1 MGDELADCKRIAF
14 LLGDRFPLFPF
25 AAAIDTLR
33 VANHLLDEEYY
44 KWITASADGAA
55 SLASNDMPL
64 AVDFAVS
71 DLPDTD
77 ILFVCL
83 GMVLDFPGKSNI
95 LAELRSRGRRGSIL
109 GGISAGTY
117 LLAEAGLLD
126 GYRCTIHWE
135 NRASFTEKYPRVECT
150 GNVYTIDRNRY
161 TCAGGTTSID
171 LMLEI
176 IRDDLG
182 SDLANSVANQL
193 LHDRIRSTDDRQR
206 SSLEPDLSGKSEKLQ
221 MIVRE
226 MTDHLDEPISVVD
239 LAASAG
245 LSMRQVERLFLR
257 HLKVTPGRFYMRL
270 RLERARELLRQTNF
284 SILDIAIATGFTS
297 HSYFAQ
303 SYRREFGRPPSEERR
318 TAY

>member
-1 MGDELADCKRIAF
+1 MGDELEDHKLIAF
-14 LLGDRFPLFPF
+14 FLGDGFPMLPL
-25 AAAIDTLR
+25 AAAIDTFR
-33 VANHLLDEEYY
+33 VANHLLGADYY
-44 KWITASADGAA
+44 KWLTASVDGGAA
-55 SLASNDMPL
+55 MASCEL
-64 AVDFAVS
+64 AVTANCAIG
-71 DLPDTD
+71 DLPDSD

-83 GMVLDFPGKSNI
+83 GMILDFPDKSRI
-95 LAELRSRGRRGSIL
+95 LAELRSRGRRGARL

-126 GYRCTIHWE
+126 GHKCTIHWE
-135 NRASFTEKYPRVECT
+135 NGASLVEKFPRVEYT

-176 IRDDLG
+176 VREDLG
-182 SDLANSVANQL
+182 PDLANSVANQL
-193 LHDRIRSTDDRQR
+193 LHDRIRSTEDRQR

-221 MIVRE
+221 AIVRE

-239 LAASAG
+239 LAAFAS

-257 HLKVTPGRFYMRL
+257 HLNVTPGRFYMRL